1 MNVIWT
7 PEAEQDRYDIF
18 DYIAMANVVA
28 AIEMDEAF
36 LKSSVMLGDFPMM
49 GHKGEAPS
57 TLEIFPHPN
66 YRMIYAFRDNTVWIL
81 ALVHTARKWPLD
93 Q

>member
-28 AIEMDEAF
+28 ALEMDETF

-49 GHKGEAPS
+49 GHKGETPA
-57 TLEIFPHPN
+57 TLEVFPHPN
-66 YRMIYAFRDNTVWIL
+66 YRMIYAIRDNTVWIL

-93 Q
+93 K